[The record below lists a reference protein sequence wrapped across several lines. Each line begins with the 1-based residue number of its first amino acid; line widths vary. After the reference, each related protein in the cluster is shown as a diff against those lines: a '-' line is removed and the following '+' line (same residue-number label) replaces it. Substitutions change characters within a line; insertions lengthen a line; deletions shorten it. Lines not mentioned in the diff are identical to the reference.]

1 MAHRL
6 SVADDAGYNIQRHVA
21 ANNGQGGGAAGQDV
35 DVHRDPQAAMDV
47 DLHQVRQAHGYLL
60 PVVRNLD
67 PYYVQLGH
75 GQQYVNAN
83 ALGITVR

>member
-47 DLHQVRQAHGYLL
+47 GRSTVDSGVNVYFSKRHPDALL
-60 PVVRNLD
+60 PQC
-67 PYYVQLGH
+67 YV
-75 GQQYVNAN
+75 
-83 ALGITVR
+83 